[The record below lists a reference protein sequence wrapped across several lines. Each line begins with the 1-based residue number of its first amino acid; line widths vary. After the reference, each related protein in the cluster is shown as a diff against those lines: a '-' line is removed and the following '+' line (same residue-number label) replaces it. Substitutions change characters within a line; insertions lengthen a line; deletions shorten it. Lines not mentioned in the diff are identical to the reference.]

1 MNVLLI
7 LSQERAKKEAT
18 DYCLNLLKRELGK
31 LLVVYVLDSEFS
43 GRIETQLAD
52 SFVAEKPGQ
61 DMADALDREYRQRAA
76 RQLQAIEAQ
85 CEKMGVSVLSS
96 IKQGTYLEAIKAA
109 AGELKPDLVVIS
121 ETRKGLMDFIFGR
134 RDQRDLSGRITVPIK
149 AF

>member
-18 DYCLNLLKRELGK
+18 DYCLKLLGRDSGK
-31 LLVVYVLDSEFS
+31 LWVVYIIDSEFA

-61 DMADALDREYRQRAA
+61 DMAEALDREYRQRAA
-76 RQLQAIEAQ
+76 RQLQVIETQ
-85 CEKMGVSVLSS
+85 CQALGVSVVSS
-96 IKQGTYLEAIKAA
+96 IKEGTYLEVIKKA
-109 AGELKPDLVVIS
+109 AGELAPDLVVIS
-121 ETRKGLMDFIFGR
+121 ETRKGLVDYIFGR
-134 RDQRDLSGRITVPIK
+134 RDQKDLSGLIAVPIK

>member
-18 DYCLNLLKRELGK
+18 DYCLDLLKREPGK

-61 DMADALDREYRQRAA
+61 DMAEALDREYRQRAA
-76 RQLQAIEAQ
+76 RQLQTIEAQ

-96 IKQGTYLEAIKAA
+96 IKPGAYLEVIKDAA
-109 AGELKPDLVVIS
+109 AELNPDLVVIS
-121 ETRKGLMDFIFGR
+121 ETRKGFMDFVFGR
-134 RDQRDLSGRITVPIK
+134 RDQRDLSSRITVPIK